1 MVWSIVGS
9 FLHFLAAFGVCA
21 MVLYEL
27 VFLTQTPS
35 LTTAKNIQRADMI
48 YGLSALLVV
57 LMGFIRVY
65 YFEKGPNYY
74 FNNPFFWIKL
84 TAFTGVGLLS
94 IYPSIKFFQWSPLL
108 KSKTAP
114 LLTTQTYHILRTLLI
129 LEVIGLLVMMISAS
143 LMAKGVTF

>member
-27 VFLTQTPS
+27 VFLSQTPS

-65 YFEKGPNYY
+65 YFEKGPDYY

-84 TAFTGVGLLS
+84 NAFAGVGLLS
-94 IYPSIKFFQWSPLL
+94 IYPSIKFFQWKPLL

-143 LMAKGVTF
+143 LMAKGVAF

>member
-1 MVWSIVGS
+1 MIWSIVGS

-27 VFLTQTPS
+27 VFLSQTPS

-65 YFEKGPNYY
+65 YFEKGPDYY

-84 TAFTGVGLLS
+84 NAFAGVGLLS
-94 IYPSIKFFQWSPLL
+94 IYPSIKFFQWKPLL

-143 LMAKGVTF
+143 LMAKGVAF

>member
-21 MVLYEL
+21 MVLYEF

-65 YFEKGPNYY
+65 YVEKGPDYY

-94 IYPSIKFFQWSPLL
+94 IYPSIKFFQWNPLL
-108 KSKTAP
+108 KSETAP
-114 LLTTQTYHILRTLLI
+114 RLTIQSSNILRTLLI
-129 LEVIGLLVMMISAS
+129 LEVIGLVVMMIAAS
-143 LMAKGVTF
+143 MMAKGVTF

>member
-65 YFEKGPNYY
+65 YFEKGPDYY

-84 TAFTGVGLLS
+84 NAFAGVGLLS
-94 IYPSIKFFQWSPLL
+94 IYPSIKFFQWKPLL

-114 LLTTQTYHILRTLLI
+114 LLTTQPYHILRTLLI

>member
-65 YFEKGPNYY
+65 YFEKGPDYY

-84 TAFTGVGLLS
+84 NAFAGVGLLS
-94 IYPSIKFFQWSPLL
+94 IYPSIKFFQWKPLL

>member
-1 MVWSIVGS
+1 MVWNIVGS

-65 YFEKGPNYY
+65 YFEKGPVYY

-84 TAFTGVGLLS
+84 TTFTGVGLLS
-94 IYPSIKFFQWSPLL
+94 IYPSIKFFQWNPLL

-114 LLTTQTYHILRTLLI
+114 ILTTQTYHILRILLI
-129 LEVIGLLVMMISAS
+129 LEVIGLLVMMIAAA

>member
-1 MVWSIVGS
+1 MVLSIVGS
-9 FLHFLAAFGVCA
+9 FLHFLTAFGVCA
-21 MVLYEL
+21 MVVYEL

-35 LTTAKNIQRADMI
+35 LTTAKHIQRADMI

-65 YFEKGPNYY
+65 YFEKGPDYY

-94 IYPSIKFFQWSPLL
+94 IYPSIKFFQWNPLL
-108 KSKTAP
+108 KSETAP
-114 LLTTQTYHILRTLLI
+114 RLTIQTYNILRTLLI
-129 LEVIGLLVMMISAS
+129 LEVIGLVVMMIAAS
-143 LMAKGVTF
+143 MMAKGVTF

>member
-57 LMGFIRVY
+57 LIGFIILKKV
-65 YFEKGPNYY
+65 PIIILII
-74 FNNPFFWIKL
+74 PFS
-84 TAFTGVGLLS
+84 GS
-94 IYPSIKFFQWSPLL
+94 N
-108 KSKTAP
+108 
-114 LLTTQTYHILRTLLI
+114 
-129 LEVIGLLVMMISAS
+129 
-143 LMAKGVTF
+143 

>member
-1 MVWSIVGS
+1 MVWGIVAS

-65 YFEKGPNYY
+65 YFEKGPDYY

-84 TAFTGVGLLS
+84 NAFAGVGLLS
-94 IYPSIKFFQWSPLL
+94 IYPSIKFFQWKPLL
-108 KSKTAP
+108 KAKTAP
-114 LLTTQTYHILRTLLI
+114 ILTTQKNPTDIRGYWFTRHDDLSFFDGQR
-129 LEVIGLLVMMISAS
+129 GHFLVV
-143 LMAKGVTF
+143 K

>member
-57 LMGFIRVY
+57 LIGFIRVY
-65 YFEKGPNYY
+65 YFEKGPDYY

-94 IYPSIKFFQWSPLL
+94 IYPSIKFFQWNPLL
-108 KSKTAP
+108 KSETAP
-114 LLTTQTYHILRTLLI
+114 RLTIQTYNILRTLLI
-129 LEVIGLLVMMISAS
+129 LEVIGLVVMMIAAS
-143 LMAKGVTF
+143 MMAKGVTF

>member
-1 MVWSIVGS
+1 MIWSIVGS
-9 FLHFLAAFGVCA
+9 FLHFLAVFGVCA
-21 MVLYEL
+21 MVVYEL
-27 VFLTQTPS
+27 VFLTPTPS

-65 YFEKGPNYY
+65 YFEKGPDYY

-84 TAFTGVGLLS
+84 NAFAGVGLLS
-94 IYPSIKFFQWSPLL
+94 IYPSIKFFQWKPLL

>member
-1 MVWSIVGS
+1 M
-9 FLHFLAAFGVCA
+9 HFLAAFGVCA
-21 MVLYEL
+21 KVLYEL

-65 YFEKGPNYY
+65 YFEKGPDYY

-84 TAFTGVGLLS
+84 TAFSGVGLLS
-94 IYPSIKFFQWSPLL
+94 IYPSIKFFQWNPLL
-108 KSKTAP
+108 KSETAP
-114 LLTTQTYHILRTLLI
+114 RLTIQTSNILRTLLI
-129 LEVIGLLVMMISAS
+129 LEVIGLVVMIIAAS
-143 LMAKGVTF
+143 MMAKGVTF

>member
-65 YFEKGPNYY
+65 YVEKGPDYY

-94 IYPSIKFFQWSPLL
+94 IYPSIYFFQWNPLL
-108 KSKTAP
+108 KSETAP
-114 LLTTQTYHILRTLLI
+114 RLTIQTYNILRTLLI
-129 LEVIGLLVMMISAS
+129 LEVIGLVVMMIAAS
-143 LMAKGVTF
+143 MMAKGVTF

>member
-1 MVWSIVGS
+1 MVWGIVGS

-65 YFEKGPNYY
+65 YFEKGPDYY

-84 TAFTGVGLLS
+84 NAFAGVGLLS
-94 IYPSIKFFQWSPLL
+94 IYPSIKFFQWKPLL
-108 KSKTAP
+108 KAKTAP
-114 LLTTQTYHILRTLLI
+114 ILTTQTYHILRTLLI

>member
-1 MVWSIVGS
+1 
-9 FLHFLAAFGVCA
+9 

-27 VFLTQTPS
+27 VFLSQTPS

-65 YFEKGPNYY
+65 YFEKGPDYY

-84 TAFTGVGLLS
+84 NAFAGVGLLS
-94 IYPSIKFFQWSPLL
+94 IYPSIKFFQWKALL

>member
-1 MVWSIVGS
+1 
-9 FLHFLAAFGVCA
+9 

-27 VFLTQTPS
+27 VFLSQTPS

-65 YFEKGPNYY
+65 YFEKGPDYY

-84 TAFTGVGLLS
+84 NAFAGVGLLS
-94 IYPSIKFFQWSPLL
+94 IYPSIKFFQWKPLL